1 MSLGEAGENGGSL
14 AALCAPTTP
23 SPGEETLEFTEP
35 GAKTGSKAQI
45 SSSHQAWPGETVTQ
59 TQLAAG
65 NYPCQDPEPLGRGVR
80 AGLAGTEGRSR
91 ETCWDF
97 TVTAVQSQTPF
108 FIIFFFSSER
118 YLML

>member
-59 TQLAAG
+59 TQLAAT
-65 NYPCQDPEPLGRGVR
+65 PARTQSPLAEVSEQVW
-80 AGLAGTEGRSR
+80 LA
-91 ETCWDF
+91 
-97 TVTAVQSQTPF
+97 
-108 FIIFFFSSER
+108 
-118 YLML
+118 